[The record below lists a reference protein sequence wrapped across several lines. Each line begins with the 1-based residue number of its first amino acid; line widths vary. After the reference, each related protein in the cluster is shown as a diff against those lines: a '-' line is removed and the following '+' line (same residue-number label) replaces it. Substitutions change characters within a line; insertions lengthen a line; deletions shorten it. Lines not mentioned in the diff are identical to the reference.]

1 MRRHILAAAG
11 ALALSAILPFTASA
25 QAVRGVTDT
34 EIVIGTYTDLSG
46 VTVAWGVNNSNAI
59 RMAFEEI
66 NAKGGIHGR
75 KIRYILEDNQYQVP
89 RSIQAANKLIN
100 RDNVFL
106 LIANGGT
113 PMNNAVMPD
122 QLSKGVP
129 NMFPLTSA
137 RSMYEPYHRLKFGL
151 ASSYYDQMR
160 SAVKLLAER
169 GRKKICA
176 MYQDTDF
183 GRDVMDGARDQL
195 KAMNMSLAAET
206 AHKPTDADFS
216 ASVAKLKD
224 AGCDA
229 ILLGTI
235 VRDTNQIVAAV
246 RKTGWDVPIMA
257 QVAAYDSAVAEV
269 PGGVTEGIECMTSVL
284 FVGKD
289 DPRPAGLPEELPR
302 QVRPRTQLRRPD
314 RLFRRPG
321 ADPGPAERRP
331 QSHAGQLHRRHG
343 EHQELRRHLRLAV
356 DELRPQ
362 HPPGLQQELRGGGEE
377 RQVGAVAQGADRLL
391 IPGPSGTGR
400 PRGNAG
406 SFCFM
411 TITCHL
417 HNASSSG
424 IIISISIIIIHT
436 HSDDSTPSSCR
447 HFISILKQ
455 HGATPRL
462 RSLPRHRDTH
472 ATMRASPP

>member
-11 ALALSAILPFTASA
+11 ALALSAVLPFSANA

-59 RMAFEEI
+59 RLAFDEI

-122 QLSKGVP
+122 QLAKSVP

-246 RKTGWDVPIMA
+246 RKTGWDVPLMA

-269 PGGVTEGIECMTSVL
+269 PGGVTEGLECMTSVL

-289 DPRPAGLPEELPR
+289 DPRPAVQTFLKSYREKFGRDPNFAAQIGYSAA
-302 QVRPRTQLRRPD
+302 QVLIQ
-314 RLFRRPG
+314 
-321 ADPGPAERRP
+321 
-331 QSHAGQLHRRHG
+331 
-343 EHQELRRHLRLAV
+343 
-356 DELRPQ
+356 
-362 HPPGLQQELRGGGEE
+362 GLQ
-377 RQVGAVAQGADRLL
+377 
-391 IPGPSGTGR
+391 
-400 PRGNAG
+400 NAG
-406 SFCFM
+406 RNLTLDSFIAGM
-411 TITCHL
+411 E
-417 HNASSSG
+417 
-424 IIISISIIIIHT
+424 SIKNF
-436 HSDDSTPSSCR
+436 DDIFGSPSMSYGPNIR
-447 HFISILKQ
+447 QGSNKSYVAVVKNGKWEQSLKEPI
-455 HGATPRL
+455 GY
-462 RSLPRHRDTH
+462 
-472 ATMRASPP
+472 

>member
-11 ALALSAILPFTASA
+11 ALALSAVLPFSANA

-46 VTVAWGVNNSNAI
+46 VTVSWGVNNSNAI
-59 RMAFEEI
+59 RLAFDEI

-122 QLSKGVP
+122 QLAKGVP

-269 PGGVTEGIECMTSVL
+269 PGGVTEGVECMTSVL

-289 DPRPAGLPEELPR
+289 DPRPAVQTFLKSYREKFGRDPNFAAQIGYSAA
-302 QVRPRTQLRRPD
+302 QVLIQ
-314 RLFRRPG
+314 
-321 ADPGPAERRP
+321 
-331 QSHAGQLHRRHG
+331 
-343 EHQELRRHLRLAV
+343 
-356 DELRPQ
+356 
-362 HPPGLQQELRGGGEE
+362 GLQ
-377 RQVGAVAQGADRLL
+377 
-391 IPGPSGTGR
+391 
-400 PRGNAG
+400 NAG
-406 SFCFM
+406 RNLTLDSFIAGM
-411 TITCHL
+411 E
-417 HNASSSG
+417 G
-424 IIISISIIIIHT
+424 IKNF
-436 HSDDSTPSSCR
+436 DDIFGSPSMSYGPNIR
-447 HFISILKQ
+447 QGSNKSYVAVVKNGKWEQSLKEPI
-455 HGATPRL
+455 GY
-462 RSLPRHRDTH
+462 
-472 ATMRASPP
+472 